1 MKRVDDVLIWLSIV
15 GLAGLLGWGL
25 LNGPFSPLWVALPL
39 LLVSASA
46 LLSHREQVN
55 WRIRQGEQMKN
66 LENVMS
72 EYHVL
77 SNEAMAHA
85 ELQFADLEREIEG
98 AQEII
103 RDSVRTLSGSLTG
116 LESNSSDQRQV
127 LKSLIDELLDMT
139 GSESDSA
146 QEQVGLQRFFEET
159 RGLIG
164 EFVRKMGDLQGASA
178 EIASGFE
185 QIEGQVGQI
194 SSKLNDIAGI
204 TKQTDLLALNAAIEA
219 ARAGESGRGFAVVAD
234 EVRDLAARTS
244 AFNVEIRQALMD
256 IVGSLNRVGGRVAE
270 AAQTDMSVAEKSQQT
285 LLDLGEEM
293 LALTEKARQ
302 HSQHISEVT
311 ERMHGLTQEGVL
323 AIQFEDLVT
332 QRMTRITQRML
343 HVGHYLHAFLGL
355 HQDQGEADGLQRFK
369 KRSERLV
376 ALLVESHQKNDS
388 IKLLGRAEKKDS
400 GSDIELF

>member
-1 MKRVDDVLIWLSIV
+1 MKRIDDLLTWLTMIT
-15 GLAGLLGWGL
+15 LAGIWAWWQFVGALSPMLLL
-25 LNGPFSPLWVALPL
+25 LPL
-39 LLVSASA
+39 A
-46 LLSHREQVN
+46 LIAGATMLSHRERAQ
-55 WRIRQGEQMKN
+55 WKARQGMHMKN
-66 LENVMS
+66 LENIMS

-98 AQEII
+98 AQQII
-103 RDSVRTLSGSLTG
+103 RESVSTLSGSLTG

-139 GSESDSA
+139 GSESETSR
-146 QEQVGLQRFFEET
+146 EQVGLQRFFEET
-159 RGLIG
+159 RTLIA
-164 EFVRKMGDLQGASA
+164 EFVRKMGDLREASV

-185 QIEGQVGQI
+185 QIQGQVTTI

-219 ARAGESGRGFAVVAD
+219 ARAGEAGRGFAVVAD

-244 AFNVEIRQALMD
+244 AFNVEIRQALGD
-256 IVGSLNRVGGRVAE
+256 IVNSLSTVGGRVEE
-270 AAQTDMSVAEKSQQT
+270 AAKTDMSVAENSQAT
-285 LLDLGEEM
+285 LISLGQEM
-293 LALTEKARQ
+293 LALTDKARQ
-302 HSQHISEVT
+302 HSRHITEVT

-343 HVGHYLHAFLGL
+343 HVGQYLHAFLGL

-369 KRSERLV
+369 KRSEKLV
-376 ALLVESHQKNDS
+376 ALLVDSHQKSDS
-388 IKLLGRAEKKDS
+388 IKLLGNAAKNSDA
-400 GSDIELF
+400 SDIELF

>member
-1 MKRVDDVLIWLSIV
+1 MKRIDDLLTWLTIV
-15 GLAGLLGWGL
+15 TLAGIWGWGQFVGALSPVL
-25 LNGPFSPLWVALPL
+25 LLLPL
-39 LLVSASA
+39 A
-46 LLSHREQVN
+46 LIAGATMLSHRERGR
-55 WRIRQGEQMKN
+55 WKSRQSQNMKN
-66 LENVMS
+66 LENIMS

-98 AQEII
+98 AQKII
-103 RDSVRTLSGSLTG
+103 RDSVSTLSGSLTG

-139 GSESDSA
+139 GSESETSR
-146 QEQVGLQRFFEET
+146 EQVGLQRFFEET
-159 RGLIG
+159 RTLIA
-164 EFVRKMGDLQGASA
+164 EFVRKMGDLREASV

-185 QIEGQVGQI
+185 QIQDQVTTI

-219 ARAGESGRGFAVVAD
+219 ARAGEAGRGFAVVAD

-244 AFNVEIRQALMD
+244 AFNVEIRQALGD
-256 IVGSLNRVGGRVAE
+256 IVNSLSTVGGRVEE
-270 AAQTDMSVAEKSQQT
+270 AAKTDMSVAENSQAT
-285 LLDLGEEM
+285 LISLGQEM
-293 LALTEKARQ
+293 LSLTDKARQ
-302 HSQHISEVT
+302 HSRHITEVT

-343 HVGHYLHAFLGL
+343 HVGQYLHAFLGL
-355 HQDQGEADGLQRFK
+355 HQDQSEADGLLRFK
-369 KRSERLV
+369 KRSEKLV
-376 ALLVESHQKNDS
+376 ALLVDSHQKSDS
-388 IKLLGRAEKKDS
+388 IKLLGNAAKNSDA
-400 GSDIELF
+400 SDIELF

>member
-1 MKRVDDVLIWLSIV
+1 MTRIDDLLTWMGIIT
-15 GLAGLLGWGL
+15 LAGLWGWWQFFGA
-25 LNGPFSPLWVALPL
+25 PSVPL
-39 LLVSASA
+39 LLLPLGLIAGAS
-46 LLSHREQVN
+46 LLSLRERQQWKTRHRA
-55 WRIRQGEQMKN
+55 QMES

-98 AQEII
+98 AQQII
-103 RDSVRTLSGSLTG
+103 RASVNTLSGSLTG

-139 GSESDSA
+139 GSESNRT
-146 QEQVGLQRFFEET
+146 QGQVGLQRFFEET
-159 RGLIG
+159 RTLIS
-164 EFVRKMGDLQGASA
+164 EFVKKMGDLREASV

-185 QIEGQVGQI
+185 QIEGQVGMI

-219 ARAGESGRGFAVVAD
+219 ARAGEAGRGFAVVAD

-244 AFNVEIRQALMD
+244 AFNVEIRQALGD
-256 IVGSLNRVGGRVAE
+256 IVNSLGSVGGRVEE
-270 AAQTDMSVAEKSQQT
+270 AARTDMSVAEKSQAT
-285 LLDLGEEM
+285 LLDLGQEM
-293 LALTEKARQ
+293 LALTETARQ
-302 HSQHISEVT
+302 HSRHISEVT

-323 AIQFEDLVT
+323 AMQFEDLVT
-332 QRMTRITQRML
+332 QRMERITQRML
-343 HVGHYLHAFLGL
+343 HVGRYLHAFLGL
-355 HQDQGEADGLQRFK
+355 HQDQSEANGMLRFK
-369 KRSERLV
+369 TRSEKLV
-376 ALLVESHQKNDS
+376 ALLVDSHQKSDS
-388 IKLLGRAEKKDS
+388 IKLLGSADKKDN

>member
-1 MKRVDDVLIWLSIV
+1 
-15 GLAGLLGWGL
+15 
-25 LNGPFSPLWVALPL
+25 
-39 LLVSASA
+39 
-46 LLSHREQVN
+46 
-55 WRIRQGEQMKN
+55 MKN
-66 LENVMS
+66 LENIMS

-98 AQEII
+98 AQQII
-103 RDSVRTLSGSLTG
+103 RESVSTLSGSLTG

-139 GSESDSA
+139 GSESETSR
-146 QEQVGLQRFFEET
+146 EQVGLQRFFEET
-159 RGLIG
+159 RTLIA
-164 EFVRKMGDLQGASA
+164 EFVRKMGDLREASV

-185 QIEGQVGQI
+185 QIQGQVTTI

-219 ARAGESGRGFAVVAD
+219 ARAGEAGRGFAVVAD

-244 AFNVEIRQALMD
+244 AFNVEIRQALGD
-256 IVGSLNRVGGRVAE
+256 IVNSLSTVGGRVEE
-270 AAQTDMSVAEKSQQT
+270 AAKTDMSVAENSQAT
-285 LLDLGEEM
+285 LISLGQEM
-293 LALTEKARQ
+293 LALTDKARQ
-302 HSQHISEVT
+302 HSRHITEVT

-343 HVGHYLHAFLGL
+343 HVGQYLHAFLGL
-355 HQDQGEADGLQRFK
+355 HQDHSEADGLQRFK
-369 KRSERLV
+369 KRSEKLV
-376 ALLVESHQKNDS
+376 ALLVDSHQKSDS
-388 IKLLGRAEKKDS
+388 IKLLGNAAKNSDAA
-400 GSDIELF
+400 DIELF

>member
-1 MKRVDDVLIWLSIV
+1 MNRIDDLLTWLTIV
-15 GLAGLLGWGL
+15 TLAGIWGWWQFVGALSPALLL
-25 LNGPFSPLWVALPL
+25 LPL
-39 LLVSASA
+39 A
-46 LLSHREQVN
+46 LIAGATMLSHRERGR
-55 WRIRQGEQMKN
+55 WKSRQNQNMKN
-66 LENVMS
+66 LENIMS

-98 AQEII
+98 AQLII
-103 RDSVRTLSGSLTG
+103 RDSVSTLSGSLTG

-127 LKSLIDELLDMT
+127 LKSLIDEQLDMT
-139 GSESDSA
+139 GSESETRR
-146 QEQVGLQRFFEET
+146 EQDGMQRFFEET
-159 RGLIG
+159 RTLIA
-164 EFVRKMGDLQGASA
+164 EFVRKMSDLREASV

-185 QIEGQVGQI
+185 QIQGQVTTI

-219 ARAGESGRGFAVVAD
+219 ARAGEAGRGFAVVAD

-244 AFNVEIRQALMD
+244 AFNVEIRQALGD
-256 IVGSLNRVGGRVAE
+256 IVNSLSTVGGRVEE
-270 AAQTDMSVAEKSQQT
+270 AAKTDMSVAENSQAT
-285 LLDLGEEM
+285 LISLGQEM
-293 LALTEKARQ
+293 LALTDKARQ
-302 HSQHISEVT
+302 HSRHITEVT

-343 HVGHYLHAFLGL
+343 HVGQYLHAFLGL

-369 KRSERLV
+369 KRSEKLV
-376 ALLVESHQKNDS
+376 ALLVDSHQKSDS
-388 IKLLGRAEKKDS
+388 IKLLGNAAKNSDA
-400 GSDIELF
+400 SDIELF

>member
-1 MKRVDDVLIWLSIV
+1 MKRIDDLLTWLTMLT
-15 GLAGLLGWGL
+15 LAGIWGWWQFVG
-25 LNGPFSPLWVALPL
+25 ALPAAL
-39 LLVSASA
+39 LLLPLA
-46 LLSHREQVN
+46 LIAGATMLSHRERAR
-55 WRIRQGEQMKN
+55 WKSRQGVNMKN
-66 LENVMS
+66 LENIMS

-98 AQEII
+98 AQQII
-103 RDSVRTLSGSLTG
+103 RDSVSTLSGSLTG

-139 GSESDSA
+139 GSESETNR
-146 QEQVGLQRFFEET
+146 EQVGLQRFFEET
-159 RGLIG
+159 RTLIA
-164 EFVRKMGDLQGASA
+164 EFVRKMGDLREASV

-185 QIEGQVGQI
+185 QIQGQVTTI

-219 ARAGESGRGFAVVAD
+219 ARAGDAGRGFAVVAD

-244 AFNVEIRQALMD
+244 AFNVESRQALGD
-256 IVGSLNRVGGRVAE
+256 IVNSLATVGGRVEE
-270 AAQTDMSVAEKSQQT
+270 AAKTDMSVAENSQAT
-285 LLDLGEEM
+285 LISLGQEM
-293 LALTEKARQ
+293 LALTDKARQ
-302 HSQHISEVT
+302 HSRHITEVT

-343 HVGHYLHAFLGL
+343 HVGQYLHAFLGL

-369 KRSERLV
+369 KRSEKLV
-376 ALLVESHQKNDS
+376 ALLVDSHQKRDS
-388 IKLLGRAEKKDS
+388 IKLLGNAAKNSEAA
-400 GSDIELF
+400 DIELF